1 MQKENQNTEWKESW
15 RDEYIKWICGF
26 ANAQG
31 GTLYIGIN
39 DNGIVSGVDDAE
51 KLLEDIPNKVRDV
64 LGIMVNVNLLSEN
77 DLPYIEIIVEP
88 YPYPINYK
96 GQYHFRSGST
106 KQELKGL
113 ALNKFLLEKT
123 GRHWDSLPMPTVSVL
138 DLQNSAFDYFRKQAI
153 KSNRVE
159 PSVLNE
165 SNEAL
170 LTHLNLIE
178 NGLLKRAGFLLFHPM
193 PDRLITGAYVKIGF
207 FSSQSDILYHDEVHG
222 TLFEQVEKT
231 MDLLL
236 TKYMSAYISYQGIH
250 RVETYPYPEAALR
263 EAVLNAIAHKDYSS
277 GSPIQIKVYREGGLF
292 IWNDG
297 EMPNNWTQDSSYKC
311 NFLMVS

>member
-1 MQKENQNTEWKESW
+1 MN
-15 RDEYIKWICGF
+15 
-26 ANAQG
+26 
-31 GTLYIGIN
+31 IGVN

-64 LGIMVNVNLLSEN
+64 LGIMVDVNLLTEN
-77 DLPYIEIIVEP
+77 NLQYLEIIVEP

-106 KQELKGL
+106 KQELKGF

-123 GRHWDSLPMPTVSVL
+123 GRHWDSLPMPTVSVS
-138 DLQNSAFDYFRKQAI
+138 DLQSTAFDYFRKQVI

-178 NGLLKRAGFLLFHPM
+178 NGLLKRAGFLLFHPV

-236 TKYMSAYISYQGIH
+236 T
-250 RVETYPYPEAALR
+250 
-263 EAVLNAIAHKDYSS
+263 
-277 GSPIQIKVYREGGLF
+277 
-292 IWNDG
+292 
-297 EMPNNWTQDSSYKC
+297 
-311 NFLMVS
+311 

>member
-1 MQKENQNTEWKESW
+1 
-15 RDEYIKWICGF
+15 
-26 ANAQG
+26 
-31 GTLYIGIN
+31 
-39 DNGIVSGVDDAE
+39 
-51 KLLEDIPNKVRDV
+51 
-64 LGIMVNVNLLSEN
+64 
-77 DLPYIEIIVEP
+77 
-88 YPYPINYK
+88 
-96 GQYHFRSGST
+96 
-106 KQELKGL
+106 
-113 ALNKFLLEKT
+113 
-123 GRHWDSLPMPTVSVL
+123 MPTVSVS
-138 DLQNSAFDYFRKQAI
+138 DLQSSAFDYFRKQAI

-165 SNEAL
+165 SIEAL

-178 NGLLKRAGFLLFHPM
+178 NGLLKRSGFLLFHPV
-193 PDRLITGAYVKIGF
+193 PDRLITGAYVKIGL

-263 EAVLNAIAHKDYSS
+263 EAVLNAIAPKDYSS
-277 GSPIQIKVYREGGLF
+277 GSPIQIKVYRDGGLF

-297 EMPNNWTQDSSYKC
+297 EIPPIRSFNCCKVMGIVKRE
-311 NFLMVS
+311 V